1 MRTSVDILGTLA
13 HLTPS
18 DKALDIYSKIRPPN
32 PFKQSRCC
40 FTYAKMSRI
49 T

>member
-1 MRTSVDILGTLA
+1 MRTLVDILGMLA

-18 DKALDIYSKIRPPN
+18 DKVLDIYSKIRPPN